1 MFFGNSIVIG
11 KSKYLGNLEGK
22 IFPKFL
28 REFHGGQR
36 ISAVAVGDELE
47 VFRKLCEPPE
57 RHAHG
62 KDTGT
67 DAPIV
72 GYLVADDGAAG
83 GIHNKPDI
91 GFDAADL
98 DVGLIGNKSFSF
110 LIRILVNKGFDADG
124 CGFAVVCD
132 LLVGDVDVVEVFEGL
147 SGLT

>member
-1 MFFGNSIVIG
+1 M
-11 KSKYLGNLEGK
+11 
-22 IFPKFL
+22 
-28 REFHGGQR
+28 
-36 ISAVAVGDELE
+36 
-47 VFRKLCEPPE
+47 FRKLCESPE
-57 RHAHG
+57 CHAHG

-110 LIRILVNKGFDADG
+110 LIRILVNKWFDADG
-124 CGFAVVCD
+124 RGLAVVCD
-132 LLVGDVDVVEVFEGL
+132 LLVGDVDVIEIFESLASFAKGKAKVDVQ
-147 SGLT
+147 GETQGHDVGVMFTEFQGRGIPGEGV